1 MRTTN
6 TATGKLH
13 NFEIRY
19 LILALLL
26 IVGAALLQPC
36 WRNGSSVFTFE

>member
-6 TATGKLH
+6 TATGKLR

-19 LILALLL
+19 LTLALLL
-26 IVGAALLQPC
+26 IAGAALLQPADAI
-36 WRNGSSVFTFE
+36 GSSVFTFQ

>member
-26 IVGAALLQPC
+26 IVGAALLQPSTH
-36 WRNGSSVFTFE
+36 GSSVFTFE